1 MYYLVLVP
9 IKVFILPYQ
18 VTSYVSLDPVASIG
32 TSSPRP
38 EWGKGKLTTLDID
51 HSVCAHGDLIMEM
64 CFIIT
69 ENADGGKRAKRQKTK
84 KRYSY
89 LGFNLSKGLTKGSH
103 GPEVFPKA
111 FCLPVRFL
119 FLTYLYCPIIIVEDP
134 QSAVKVKSK

>member
-1 MYYLVLVP
+1 MQTV
-9 IKVFILPYQ
+9 
-18 VTSYVSLDPVASIG
+18 
-32 TSSPRP
+32 
-38 EWGKGKLTTLDID
+38 GKGQKD
-51 HSVCAHGDLIMEM
+51 
-64 CFIIT
+64 
-69 ENADGGKRAKRQKTK
+69 KRQN

-119 FLTYLYCPIIIVEDP
+119 FLAYHYCPIIIVEDP